1 MPEML
6 FVGGSKDGL
15 RMEVRW
21 DQPWVEFTAM
31 WEDAGVGERAL
42 LTTKDLITAAPRLR
56 IEHYVRRTVFLS
68 QTRDVEVFALANTS
82 MEQIVRMLVAGYQAP
97 LRVNVKTDLTVEVR
111 DNEYIDRG
119 ISFKFFNAI
128 FWRITRELNKPDKVL
143 VGVDNVSKEYL

>member
-1 MPEML
+1 
-6 FVGGSKDGL
+6 
-15 RMEVRW
+15 
-21 DQPWVEFTAM
+21 
-31 WEDAGVGERAL
+31 
-42 LTTKDLITAAPRLR
+42 
-56 IEHYVRRTVFLS
+56 
-68 QTRDVEVFALANTS
+68 